1 MSLLRRTAPGAI
13 SKMMGRLLR
22 RRFAPYRNDIVL
34 LCYTSFMKLGI
45 VTDSTSDL
53 PGYLIEQHEIQV
65 VPTVLVLEGR
75 EYKDGIGIS
84 REEFY
89 ARLPSLQ
96 THPTTAAPSIGDF
109 LSPYRTL
116 LDSGCDHIL
125 SIHAASQLTAIFNI
139 AKQAAGNFPGKVTV
153 VDSGSLSMGL
163 GFQVLA
169 AAETGDLG
177 LKAALEAA
185 ESARKRLQVKAAL
198 DTLEYLK
205 RSGRVPG
212 VVANLG
218 GLLSIK
224 PMIEL
229 RDGEVK
235 AIGAVRTTA
244 LVDEKILNFALE
256 VGEMERLAILH
267 TNAEPRAR
275 NLLDELMER
284 ARKSVPREIL
294 LVNITAVIGTHLGP
308 NGLGFAAI
316 KK

>member
-1 MSLLRRTAPGAI
+1 
-13 SKMMGRLLR
+13 
-22 RRFAPYRNDIVL
+22 
-34 LCYTSFMKLGI
+34 MKLGI
-45 VTDSTSDL
+45 VTDSTADL
-53 PGYLIEQHEIQV
+53 PPYLIEQHEIQV
-65 VPTVLVLEGR
+65 VPTVLVLEGK

-89 ARLPSLQ
+89 NRLPSLQ
-96 THPTTAAPSIGDF
+96 TPPTTAAPSIGDF
-109 LSPYRTL
+109 LTPYQSL
-116 LDSGCDHIL
+116 LASGCDHIL
-125 SIHAASQLTAIFNI
+125 SIHAASQLTTIVNV
-139 AKQAAGNFPGKVTV
+139 AKQAAGEHPGKITV

-169 AAETGDLG
+169 AAEASDLG
-177 LKAALEAA
+177 VNVALEAV

-212 VVANLG
+212 AVAALG

-235 AIGAVRTTA
+235 AIGAVRTTKQ
-244 LVDEKILNFALE
+244 VDDKILNFALS

-267 TNAEPRAR
+267 TNAEDRAR
-275 NLLDELMER
+275 KLLNELMDQV
-284 ARKSVPREIL
+284 RKSVPRDIL
-294 LVNITAVIGTHLGP
+294 FVNVTAVIGTHLGP
-308 NGLGFAAI
+308 NGIGFAAVR
-316 KK
+316 K